1 MSDFEQIEVG
11 TISVAASSLSITS
24 IPSTYTHL
32 ELTFNVHCTQDSRSL
47 NCFVQLNGDTGSKYG
62 SAQLYS
68 FNGDNWAFRN
78 QYTGTGYNVQYPFEA
93 PGLYGTGSGN
103 RDTNHTSTTV
113 FRFFNYAGTTLNK
126 LFTAWCA
133 SPFGVAHGNNDGC
146 AQEIGV
152 YTFDST
158 AAINQITL
166 LPEAGNFD
174 TGAKY
179 MLAGYK

>member
-11 TISVAASSLSITS
+11 TISVAASTLAITG
-24 IPSTYTHL
+24 IPSTYKHL
-32 ELTFNVHCTQDSRSL
+32 ELTFNVHCTQDTQNQ
-47 NCFVQLNGDTGSKYG
+47 NCFIQLNGDTGSKYG
-62 SAQLYS
+62 QARLSSY
-68 FNGDNWAFRN
+68 NGANWGF
-78 QYTGTGYNVQYPFEA
+78 QDEYTGQAYNAINPFEA
-93 PGLYGTGSGN
+93 PGIYGTGSGN

-126 LFTAWCA
+126 IFTAWCA
-133 SPFGVAHGNNDGC
+133 SPFGVAHGDNRGC
-146 AQEIGV
+146 AQVIGV

-158 AAINQITL
+158 AAITQITL
-166 LPEAGNFD
+166 LAGAGNFD